1 MINLVTALVRQL
13 LFVRCFK
20 VGFPKKNFNDKEIVV
35 IRQKEQIKK
44 KHKLV
49 LSFTIQMAGWSF
61 PFSGC
66 IKTPLLYLNFKYKM
80 S

>member
-44 KHKLV
+44 SMNWFCRSLYRWLAGRFHFQAV
-49 LSFTIQMAGWSF
+49 L
-61 PFSGC
+61 
-66 IKTPLLYLNFKYKM
+66 KTPLLYLNFKYKM